1 MTGTPAASATNRPI
15 LASRSHCAQSWA
27 PQPLNTQ
34 STAATDPS
42 EACTNVGPISR
53 IQASFSG
60 ASMISIAL
68 ERYRSAAARSFG
80 STTTVT
86 GSNSATAWATA
97 AQVARASWRA

>member
-1 MTGTPAASATNRPI
+1 MV
-15 LASRSHCAQSWA
+15 ASRSHRAQSWA

-42 EACTNVGPISR
+42 AVWTNVGPISR
-53 IQASFSG
+53 IHASLSG
-60 ASMISIAL
+60 ASMMSTL
-68 ERYRSAAARSFG
+68 DERYRSAAARSPG

-97 AQVARASWRA
+97 AQVDRASCRACSVSPRE